1 MRNELNFILYLEPDM
16 TSRVIALDLDGTLLT
31 PTKTLL
37 PSSLQALARAREA
50 GFTPII
56 VTGRHHVAI
65 HPFYQALALDTPA
78 ICCNGTYSYDYHA
91 KKVIEADPLP
101 VTQALQLID
110 MLNEH
115 QVHALMYVDNEMVYE
130 TPTGHVLRTCNWAQS
145 LPPEQR
151 PVFTQVDSLA
161 QTAREVNAIWK
172 FALTD
177 EDNAKLN
184 AFALEVEQQ
193 LGLECERSWHDQVDI
208 ARQGNSKGKRLAQWV
223 ASQGLSMQDVVAF
236 GDNFNDISMLQ
247 TAGIGVAMGNAADEV
262 KAHADVVIGDNTTD
276 TIAEFIYTRLL

>member
-1 MRNELNFILYLEPDM
+1 MRNELNFILYLEHDM

-78 ICCNGTYSYDYHA
+78 ICCNGTYLYDYQA

-101 VTQALQLID
+101 VAQALQLID

-115 QVHALMYVDNEMVYE
+115 QVHALMYVDDAMVYE
-130 TPTGHVLRTCNWAQS
+130 TPTGHVLRTLNWAQS

-161 QTAREVNAIWK
+161 QTAREVNAVWK

-177 EDNAKLN
+177 EDSAKLN
-184 AFALEVEQQ
+184 AFALAVEQQ
-193 LGLECERSWHDQVDI
+193 LGLECERSWHDQIDI

-223 ASQGLSMQDVVAF
+223 ASLGLSMQDVVAF

-247 TAGIGVAMGNAADEV
+247 AAGMGVAMGNAADEV
-262 KAHADVVIGDNTTD
+262 KAHANVVIGDNTTD
-276 TIAEFIYTRLL
+276 TIAEFIYTHLL

>member
-1 MRNELNFILYLEPDM
+1 MRNELNFILYLEHDM

-78 ICCNGTYSYDYHA
+78 ICCNGTYLYDYQA
-91 KKVIEADPLP
+91 KKVIEADPLT
-101 VTQALQLID
+101 VAQALQLID

-115 QVHALMYVDNEMVYE
+115 QVHALMYVDDAMVYE
-130 TPTGHVLRTCNWAQS
+130 TPTGHVLRTLNWAQS

-161 QTAREVNAIWK
+161 QTAREVNAVWK

-177 EDNAKLN
+177 EDSAKLN
-184 AFALEVEQQ
+184 AFALAVEQQ
-193 LGLECERSWHDQVDI
+193 LGLECERSWHDQIDI

-247 TAGIGVAMGNAADEV
+247 AAGMGVAMGNAADEV
-262 KAHADVVIGDNTTD
+262 KAHANVVIGDNTTD
-276 TIAEFIYTRLL
+276 TIAEFIYTHLL

>member
-78 ICCNGTYSYDYHA
+78 ICCNGTYLYDYQA

-101 VTQALQLID
+101 VDQALQLID

-115 QVHALMYVDNEMVYE
+115 KVHALMYIDDAMVYE
-130 TPTGHVLRTCNWAQS
+130 TPTGHVLRTLNWAQS

-161 QTAREVNAIWK
+161 QTAREVNAVWK

-177 EDNAKLN
+177 EDSAKLN

-193 LGLECERSWHDQVDI
+193 LGLECERSWHDQIDI

-247 TAGIGVAMGNAADEV
+247 AAGIGVAMGNAADEV
-262 KAHADVVIGDNTTD
+262 KAHANVVIGDNTTD
-276 TIAEFIYTRLL
+276 TIAEFIYTHLL

>member
-78 ICCNGTYSYDYHA
+78 ICCNGTYLYDYQA

-101 VTQALQLID
+101 VAQALQLID

-115 QVHALMYVDNEMVYE
+115 QVHALMYVDDAMVYE
-130 TPTGHVLRTCNWAQS
+130 TPTGHVLRTLNWAQS

-161 QTAREVNAIWK
+161 QTAREVNAVWK

-177 EDNAKLN
+177 EDSAKLN
-184 AFALEVEQQ
+184 TFALAVEQQ
-193 LGLECERSWHDQVDI
+193 LGLECERSWHDQIDI

-247 TAGIGVAMGNAADEV
+247 AAGMGVAMGNAADEV
-262 KAHADVVIGDNTTD
+262 KAHANVVIGDNTTD
-276 TIAEFIYTRLL
+276 TIAEFIYTHLL

>member
-65 HPFYQALALDTPA
+65 HPFYQALVLDTPA
-78 ICCNGTYSYDYHA
+78 ICCNGTYLYDYQA
-91 KKVIEADPLP
+91 KKVLEADPLP
-101 VTQALQLID
+101 VAQALQLID

-130 TPTGHVLRTCNWAQS
+130 TPTGHVLRTRNWAQS

-177 EDNAKLN
+177 ENSAKLN

-247 TAGIGVAMGNAADEV
+247 AAGIGVAMGNAADEV

>member
-78 ICCNGTYSYDYHA
+78 ICCNGTYLYDYQA

-101 VTQALQLID
+101 VDQALQLID

-115 QVHALMYVDNEMVYE
+115 KVHALMYVDDAMVYE
-130 TPTGHVLRTCNWAQS
+130 TPTGHVLRTLNWAQS

-161 QTAREVNAIWK
+161 QTAREVNAVWK

-177 EDNAKLN
+177 EDSAKLN

-193 LGLECERSWHDQVDI
+193 LGLECERSWHDQIDI

-223 ASQGLSMQDVVAF
+223 ASQGLSMQEVVAF

-247 TAGIGVAMGNAADEV
+247 AAGIGVAMGNAADEV
-262 KAHADVVIGDNTTD
+262 KAHANVVIGDNTTD
-276 TIAEFIYTRLL
+276 TIAEFIYTHLL

>member
-1 MRNELNFILYLEPDM
+1 MRNELNFILYLEHDM

-78 ICCNGTYSYDYHA
+78 ICCNGTYLYDYQA

-101 VTQALQLID
+101 VAQALQLID

-115 QVHALMYVDNEMVYE
+115 QVHALMYVDDAMVYE
-130 TPTGHVLRTCNWAQS
+130 TPTGHVLRTLNWAQS

-161 QTAREVNAIWK
+161 QTAREVNAV
-172 FALTD
+172 AL
-177 EDNAKLN
+177 A
-184 AFALEVEQQ
+184 VEQQ
-193 LGLECERSWHDQVDI
+193 LGLECERSWHDQIDI

-247 TAGIGVAMGNAADEV
+247 AAGMGVAMGNAADEV
-262 KAHADVVIGDNTTD
+262 KAHANVVIGDNTTD
-276 TIAEFIYTRLL
+276 TIAEFIYTHLL

>member
-1 MRNELNFILYLEPDM
+1 MRNELNLILYLEHDM

-78 ICCNGTYSYDYHA
+78 ICCNGTYLYDYHA
-91 KKVIEADPLP
+91 KKVLEADPLP
-101 VTQALQLID
+101 VAQALQLID

-130 TPTGHVLRTCNWAQS
+130 TPTGHVLRTRNWAQS

-177 EDNAKLN
+177 EDSAKLN

-247 TAGIGVAMGNAADEV
+247 AAGIGVAMGNAADEV